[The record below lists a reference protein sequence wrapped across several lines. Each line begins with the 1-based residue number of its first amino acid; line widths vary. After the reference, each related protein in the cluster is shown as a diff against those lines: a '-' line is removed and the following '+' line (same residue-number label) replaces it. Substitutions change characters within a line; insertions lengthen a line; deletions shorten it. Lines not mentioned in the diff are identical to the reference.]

1 MIYMKFKILITA
13 LPLLLLGVAGNQAL
27 AWGDWGGGGS
37 YWGQGG
43 SEYYLNSCG
52 YNCGRGGGYHSY
64 RVGFQDGVQD
74 AQAGNAYDCQIG
86 YQTINYCNGYSA
98 GFYSVNNN
106 QEPEQQQNQESQS
119 SSTSTSY
126 SQSNPHITIY
136 NVLPSD
142 QGQG

>member
-1 MIYMKFKILITA
+1 MKFKILITA

-74 AQAGNAYDCQIG
+74 AQAGNTYDCQIG
-86 YQTINYCNGYSA
+86 YHTINYCDGYSA
-98 GFYSVNNN
+98 GFYSVKNN

-136 NVLPSD
+136 NVVPSD
-142 QGQG
+142 EGLGYNR